1 MNECEFQIISSTVE
15 HRNMN
20 AIREYING
28 LRGKYYGL
36 SHIDLLCSKLK
47 FREFDNNADWY
58 RQRAS
63 IIIRKWMVASI
74 SQWLFG
80 IPNEVMLTFV
90 KPGETA
96 DIQKLCQFI
105 IPKPL
110 IDYSIFARNNDAGF
124 MLKDTYIR
132 HAFIIHDEL
141 FPLNDKLINTW
152 RIDTWKMITS
162 SPDILARPDGKV
174 FTLKYKRIAVPLA
187 FTNRNQENGGFMLRS
202 FGYRRFGCIEIES
215 IDSSYI
221 TAVDVDQMWA
231 EAFMHYQIPESDET
245 FDDNDAREFEKY
257 NAKYR
262 IQ

>member
-1 MNECEFQIISSTVE
+1 MYDKNEFRAISCTVE
-15 HRNMN
+15 DRNMD
-20 AIREYING
+20 AIRDYING
-28 LRGKYYGL
+28 LRGKYDGV

-47 FREFDNNADWY
+47 FREFHNNADWY
-58 RQRAS
+58 RQRDS
-63 IIIRKWMVASI
+63 KIIRKWMVSSI
-74 SQWLFG
+74 SQWLLG

-110 IDYSIFARNNDAGF
+110 IDYSIFARNNDPGF
-124 MLKDTYIR
+124 NLKDAYVR

-141 FPLNDKLINTW
+141 FPLNDEL
-152 RIDTWKMITS
+152 IDTWKMITS
-162 SPDILARPDGKV
+162 SPSMIMKPDGKV
-174 FTLKYKRIAVPLA
+174 FTLKYQRIAVPLA
-187 FTNRNQENGGFMLRS
+187 FTNRNQENGGFLLRS

-221 TAVDVDQMWA
+221 TAVDVHQMWA

-245 FDDNDAREFEKY
+245 FDANDAREFEKY